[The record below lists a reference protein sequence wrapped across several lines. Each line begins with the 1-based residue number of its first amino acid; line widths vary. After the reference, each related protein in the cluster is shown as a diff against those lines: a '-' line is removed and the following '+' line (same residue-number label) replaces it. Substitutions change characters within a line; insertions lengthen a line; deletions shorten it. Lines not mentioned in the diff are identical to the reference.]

1 MNDCFD
7 VEVEES
13 LSVLAGR
20 ISSFD
25 NALGKNGSLIRV
37 HTERAVFM
45 IIYITCNLL

>member
-20 ISSFD
+20 ISIFD
-25 NALGKNGSLIRV
+25 NALGK
-37 HTERAVFM
+37 TEA
-45 IIYITCNLL
+45 